1 MSGITVNLLFAIN
14 GTIYETTTT
23 NATGYYLFSIILP
36 GNYSAQFIKP
46 AGYVF
51 SPFQNANSV
60 SNPLNG
66 TTNIFAVNSGT
77 TSNLNQN
84 AGLVALSSVG
94 NFVWN
99 DANNDGVE
107 NVGELGICGVPVAL
121 FFSNGSIYCNTTT
134 NATGYY
140 LFSNVVPGNYTAQF
154 TKPVGFVFSPFQN
167 DSAVSDPTT
176 GNTNSFVV
184 TSGSTITSVNAGL
197 VALSSVGDFVWN
209 DANNN
214 GLVDN
219 GELGM
224 SGVTVSLLFSNGS
237 VYCTAVTNST
247 GYYLFS
253 NVVPGTY
260 IAQFTKPA
268 GYVFSPFQNANT
280 VSNANNGTTNSF
292 TVVSGSTI
300 TTINAGLYLLPTTT
314 AKGQTSPINSSAK
327 FTSDIF
333 LVLGSLICILLN

>member
-1 MSGITVNLLFAIN
+1 
-14 GTIYETTTT
+14 
-23 NATGYYLFSIILP
+23 
-36 GNYSAQFIKP
+36 
-46 AGYVF
+46 
-51 SPFQNANSV
+51 
-60 SNPLNG
+60 
-66 TTNIFAVNSGT
+66 
-77 TSNLNQN
+77 
-84 AGLVALSSVG
+84 
-94 NFVWN
+94 
-99 DANNDGVE
+99 
-107 NVGELGICGVPVAL
+107 
-121 FFSNGSIYCNTTT
+121 
-134 NATGYY
+134 
-140 LFSNVVPGNYTAQF
+140 
-154 TKPVGFVFSPFQN
+154 
-167 DSAVSDPTT
+167 
-176 GNTNSFVV
+176 
-184 TSGSTITSVNAGL
+184 
-197 VALSSVGDFVWN
+197 LSSVGDFVWN